1 MLTDN
6 VFEPAMAEVG
16 GILVL
21 FAVFVSG
28 NIRRIRDVEIEVSDL
43 EPVRV

>member
-1 MLTDN
+1 MIADN

-21 FAVFVSG
+21 FTVFVSW
-28 NIRRIRDVEIEVSDL
+28 NDRRIRDVEIEVPDL